1 MMLQLHRMVLAT
13 YRANHL
19 IAFPLNVAVNMI
31 RNKSIHNDKNLIR
44 HYKDKEFKG
53 RAQAFIAV
61 KI

>member
-44 HYKDKEFKG
+44 HY
-53 RAQAFIAV
+53 
-61 KI
+61 

>member
-1 MMLQLHRMVLAT
+1 MMLQLHRMMLAT
-13 YRANHL
+13 HRANHL

-53 RAQAFIAV
+53 KGASLIAV